1 MNKGYEMQ
9 QALNHLKRALGLGV
23 AALFCAAAAHAAA
36 PLQVGFMPIIAD
48 AQTFVIADGLTAHDP
63 LKGAKMISF
72 QNGPEI
78 VQALLS
84 GQLDVAYVGAG
95 PAMVARAGGAGVR
108 FVAGNEYGPARV
120 LALGNLAP
128 YFKNAKPAEAIAN
141 FTRDKG
147 RKPIFT
153 TFPIGSGPAAALR
166 MWLRDQTG
174 AGLDSVQIIYQGE
187 NQVVQALLTGAVD
200 GDVSPDPAID
210 IVMARH
216 PDAKVVDLI
225 PDQPGAGLLVRERL
239 IKDYPEV
246 VRELVAAQIEASDLL
261 RNDPKKAAVAV
272 QKYLGG
278 GRLPMDIVQ
287 QSMSHMTYD
296 PDPRRL
302 QRDTAKLYAFQ
313 NSMGVFKKPLVVG
326 DLFDPS
332 FYDAL
337 KGAAK

>member
-1 MNKGYEMQ
+1 MAMRFLFSPGRWLCLAAW
-9 QALNHLKRALGLGV
+9 ALLCG
-23 AALFCAAAAHAAA
+23 AAQAA
-36 PLQVGFMPIIAD
+36 PQVQIGYMPIIAD
-48 AQTFVIADGLTAHDP
+48 SQVFVIAAGQTEHNP
-63 LKGAKMISF
+63 LKNARLVSF

-95 PAMVARAGGAGVR
+95 PAMVARAGGADVR
-108 FVAGNEYGPARV
+108 FVAGNEYGAARV
-120 LALGNLAP
+120 LALGDLAP
-128 YFKNAKPAEAIAN
+128 YFKDAKPAEAIAH

-147 RKPIFT
+147 RKPIIT

-174 AGLDSVQIIYQGE
+174 AGLDSVQIVYQGE
-187 NQVVQALLTGAVD
+187 NQVVQALLSGAVD
-200 GDVSPDPAID
+200 GTVSPDPAID
-210 IVMARH
+210 IVMARQ

-225 PDQPGAGLLVRERL
+225 PDQPGAGLLVSERL
-239 IKDYPEV
+239 IQRDPGY
-246 VRELVAAQIEASDLL
+246 VRELVAAQIEASDVL
-261 RNDPKKAAVAV
+261 RHDPKKAAVAV

-278 GRLPMDIVQ
+278 GRLAMDIVQ
-287 QSMSHMTYD
+287 QSMSHLTYD

-302 QRDTAKLYAFQ
+302 ERDSAKLYAFQ
-313 NSMGVFKKPLVVG
+313 QSMGVFKKPLVVG

>member
-1 MNKGYEMQ
+1 M
-9 QALNHLKRALGLGV
+9 QALKQLKRVLGLG
-23 AALFCAAAAHAAA
+23 ALALFCAVTARAAP

-48 AQTFVIADGLTAHDP
+48 SQVFVIADGLTAHDP
-63 LKGAKMISF
+63 LKGARMISF

-95 PAMVARAGGAGVR
+95 PAMVARAGGADVR

-128 YFKNAKPAEAIAN
+128 YFKNATPAEAIAR
-141 FTRDKG
+141 FTQEQG
-147 RKPIFT
+147 RKPKIT

-200 GDVSPDPAID
+200 GTVSPDPAID

-239 IKDYPEV
+239 IKDHPEV
-246 VRELVAAQIEASDLL
+246 VRALVAAQIEASDML
-261 RNDPKKAAVAV
+261 RNEPKKAAVAV

-287 QSMSHMTYD
+287 QSMSHLTYD

-302 QRDTAKLYAFQ
+302 ERDSAKLYAFQ
-313 NSMGVFKKPLVVG
+313 NSMGVFKKSLVVS

-332 FYDAL
+332 FYDGL